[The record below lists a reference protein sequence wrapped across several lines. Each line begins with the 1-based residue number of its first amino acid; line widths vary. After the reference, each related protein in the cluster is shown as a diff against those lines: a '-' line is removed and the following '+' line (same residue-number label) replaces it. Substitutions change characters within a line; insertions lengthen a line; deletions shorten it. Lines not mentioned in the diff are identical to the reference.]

1 MWACVLAQSCLTLCD
16 TTDCSL
22 PGSSV
27 LGISQ
32 ARILEWV
39 AISSSRASSQPGIEP
54 ESPVSPALQADS
66 LPLSYQGSPIV
77 DIWPDS
83 AHSARK
89 ALSLRIWQELSVAIT
104 VERIKS
110 LGKNVKGISGYW
122 DIPTGAPKSSELFLG
137 VRKPVCVYRAV
148 HMLREDLRKS

>member
-1 MWACVLAQSCLTLCD
+1 MSHLQSIAIIYLLVLKISGKVPYMWAWVLAQSCLTLCD
-16 TTDCSL
+16 PTDFSL

-39 AISSSRASSQPGIEP
+39 AISISRASSQPGIEP

-83 AHSARK
+83 E
-89 ALSLRIWQELSVAIT
+89 LTLQEKLYPW
-104 VERIKS
+104 EFD
-110 LGKNVKGISGYW
+110 KNYQ
-122 DIPTGAPKSSELFLG
+122 LQ
-137 VRKPVCVYRAV
+137 YQ
-148 HMLREDLRKS
+148 LRESRVWAKM